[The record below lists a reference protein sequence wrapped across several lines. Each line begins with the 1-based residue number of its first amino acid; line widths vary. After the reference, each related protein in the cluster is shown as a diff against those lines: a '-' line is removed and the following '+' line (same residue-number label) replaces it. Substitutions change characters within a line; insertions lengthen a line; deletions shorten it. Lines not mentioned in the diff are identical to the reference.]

1 MLKYA
6 DVLIGFSEIPS
17 EITLCINI
25 SGCIV
30 KCKGC
35 HSPYLAG
42 DIGQVLDWQ
51 SLERFIKENIGIT
64 CICFMGGDNNPY
76 SVDCL
81 AETVKYKYPNIKTA
95 WYSGRQLLSKD
106 IHLYN
111 WDYIKLGPYDEE
123 KGPLNNPNTNQK
135 FYKVVRMSNGS
146 RKMIDITHKFWRN
159 GREDS

>member
-1 MLKYA
+1 MLKYV

-17 EITLCINI
+17 EIALCINI

-42 DIGQVLDWQ
+42 DIGQILDWQ
-51 SLERFIKENIGIT
+51 SLEKLIKDNTGIT
-64 CICFMGGDNNPY
+64 CICFMGGDSNPY

-111 WDYIKLGPYDEE
+111 WDYIKLGPYNED
-123 KGPLNNPNTNQK
+123 KGPLNNPSTNQK
-135 FYKVVRMSNGS
+135 FYKVVRMSSGK
-146 RKMIDITHKFWRN
+146 RKLIDITCEFWK
-159 GREDS
+159 